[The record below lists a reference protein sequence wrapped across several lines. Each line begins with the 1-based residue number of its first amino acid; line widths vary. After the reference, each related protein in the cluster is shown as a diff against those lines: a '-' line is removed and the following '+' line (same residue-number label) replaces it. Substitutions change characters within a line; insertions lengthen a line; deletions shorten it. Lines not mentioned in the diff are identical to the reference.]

1 MNTISTL
8 SRSFSASFSKRA
20 LPLSRGLAQAVSGRY
35 TRTFSREMI
44 PEEDYYDG
52 HLLADHLEYLDDML
66 DKTLKLENSMTGLK
80 ETHDKK
86 YEALK
91 RNGSDTAE
99 LDALFH
105 HAASQKSHISGQ
117 VTDLKKVLMEVTD
130 LKKVLMEAQN
140 NYAVDGPDGTADGQI
155 EDDLVEIDKIID
167 YAVELEDVDVINKHE
182 MEDAVKKDKARDH
195 EHEW

>member
-8 SRSFSASFSKRA
+8 SRSFSASLSKRA
-20 LPLSRGLAQAVSGRY
+20 WPLSRGLAQAVSGRY
-35 TRTFSREMI
+35 IRTISSERI

-66 DKTLKLENSMTGLK
+66 DKTLKIEDSMKSLQ
-80 ETHDKK
+80 ETYDKK

-91 RNGSDTAE
+91 SNGSDTAE

-117 VTDLKKVLMEVTD
+117 VTDLKKL
-130 LKKVLMEAQN
+130 LMEAQN

-167 YAVELEDVDVINKHE
+167 HAAELEDVDVINKQHE
-182 MEDAVKKDKARDH
+182 IEDAVKKDKARDP
-195 EHEW
+195 EHDW

>member
-86 YEALK
+86 YEAL
-91 RNGSDTAE
+91 
-99 LDALFH
+99 FH

-182 MEDAVKKDKARDH
+182 IEDAVKKDKARDH